1 MRLPAS
7 QETQGHYYPI
17 ITRSGCLYHT
27 KQNKSS
33 VRAALLPAA
42 GVGPDGVGPAGAAG
56 PARLVVGADSWPWPG
71 LGVGFPSPPG
81 GIGPPPALC
90 GGPVVLLWVLCG
102 LGRLPG
108 TSAGPHRAILAILY
122 PRGSAHMTLV
132 RSSTNPLKCL

>member
-1 MRLPAS
+1 MVSALLVQLALPAWWW
-7 QETQGHYYPI
+7 
-17 ITRSGCLYHT
+17 
-27 KQNKSS
+27 
-33 VRAALLPAA
+33 VRIC
-42 GVGPDGVGPAGAAG
+42 GPG
-56 PARLVVGADSWPWPG
+56 PG

-122 PRGSAHMTLV
+122 PQGSAHNYDLSALQYTSAKMF
-132 RSSTNPLKCL
+132 SFPKQWF